1 MRQMCISTSFKMY
14 YKQGAEQYIQ
24 SVFTF
29 VWKGKLYK
37 HSHIHFHMHGIFI
50 EYTNEMGKLVSLGAQ
65 VWGWGREETRIL
77 LYFFFIIFSKL
88 MHETIKKNGFKMVCT
103 SGGNSSTNHKLGI
116 PWLLVVV

>member
-1 MRQMCISTSFKMY
+1 MRQMCISTSFKIY

-29 VWKGKLYK
+29 VWKGKLYT
-37 HSHIHFHMHGIFI
+37 HSHIHFHMHGILV

-88 MHETIKKNGFKMVCT
+88 MHETIKKTDLKWCAQVEVT
-103 SGGNSSTNHKLGI
+103 Q
-116 PWLLVVV
+116 